1 MHKTEIVMV
10 RMTPQ
15 ERQKLHSMA
24 ERLGC
29 PNAAVL
35 RKLLNAAEIEPAT
48 LVFHNSGRPDLTP
61 TTTSEIVPCP

>member
-15 ERQKLHSMA
+15 ERQKLHTFA
-24 ERLGC
+24 QRLGC

-48 LVFHNSGRPDLTP
+48 LVFRNPGRPDLTP
-61 TTTSEIVPCP
+61 TAQGSVPCP